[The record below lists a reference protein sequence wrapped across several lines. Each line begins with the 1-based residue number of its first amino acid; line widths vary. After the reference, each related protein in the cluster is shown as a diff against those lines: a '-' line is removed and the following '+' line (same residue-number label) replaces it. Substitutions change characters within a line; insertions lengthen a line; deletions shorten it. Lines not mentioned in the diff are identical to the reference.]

1 MSLSGVGK
9 EPAKACAYAGGG
21 GGDGDGYGIEAN
33 ARAKVTQERPEAACF
48 MFIATMGL
56 QNMWT

>member
-9 EPAKACAYAGGG
+9 EPAKACANAGGG
-21 GGDGDGYGIEAN
+21 GGDGYGIEAN
-33 ARAKVTQERPEAACF
+33 ARAKATQERPEAACF